1 VEAISRVP
9 SRRDMSTDDVRVRY
23 APSPTGMPHIGNIRT
38 ALFNWLFARHTGGKF
53 IVRIEDT
60 DQSRKVEGAVE
71 QILES
76 LRWLGLDW
84 DEGPGAGGECG
95 SYFQSERL
103 DLYKRY
109 AQQLVDSGHAYR
121 CFCSAGRLAQMR
133 TQMAERKESVRTY
146 DRHCRELTTEE
157 QARAESQ
164 GVVSVIRFKV
174 PLSGETT
181 FHDLIRGDITFKNGE
196 LDDLVL
202 LKSDGY
208 PTYHLANI
216 VDDHTMGISHVMRAD
231 EWLSSTPRHVL
242 LYAAFGWQ
250 PPLYAHL
257 PMILGPDKSK
267 LSKRHGAT
275 ALLDYRDEGYLPEAI
290 VNFLA
295 LLGWSLDDKTDVINR
310 EDLVKHFSL
319 ERISK
324 TAAVFDIKKL
334 QWMNGYYIRQ
344 LNAAELAKR
353 ALPYF
358 EKQLP
363 AQVKRPLDIAYVSQ
377 VVALQQER
385 AKTLCELPQSS
396 TYFFVEDVEYP
407 LELLLKAGT
416 SKEQARELLGAC
428 VSRIESMDVFE
439 VAGLETPLR
448 ALAED
453 MSVKTG
459 DLFGLLRVAVT
470 GRTASPPLFETMA
483 VVGRDR
489 CLKRV
494 RSAVERLSAPAAS

>member
-1 VEAISRVP
+1 
-9 SRRDMSTDDVRVRY
+9 MSIGNVRVRY
-23 APSPTGMPHIGNIRT
+23 APSPTGYPHIGNIRT
-38 ALFNWLFARHTGGKF
+38 ALFNWLFARHSGGKF

-84 DEGPGAGGECG
+84 DEGPEIGGAFVP
-95 SYFQSERL
+95 YFQSERL
-103 DLYKRY
+103 DLYRGY
-109 AQQLVDSGHAYR
+109 AEQLVQNGHAYR
-121 CFCSAGRLAQMR
+121 CYCSSERLAQMR
-133 TQMAERKESVRTY
+133 TEMAERKESVRTY
-146 DRHCRELTTEE
+146 DRHCRDLSAGE
-157 QARAESQ
+157 QSKLRAQ
-164 GVVSVIRFKV
+164 GIVPVIRFKV
-174 PLSGETT
+174 PLDGQTT
-181 FHDLIRGDITFKNGE
+181 FHDLIRGDITFDNAE

-216 VDDHTMGISHVMRAD
+216 VDDHSMEISHVMRAD

-242 LYAAFGWQ
+242 LYAAFGWT

-275 ALLDYRDEGYLPEAI
+275 ALLDYRDEGYLPEVI
-290 VNFLA
+290 FNFLA
-295 LLGWSLDDKTDVINR
+295 LLGWSLDDKTDVIGR

-319 ERISK
+319 ERISR

-334 QWMNGYYIRQ
+334 QWMNGFYIRQ
-344 LNAAELAKR
+344 LDPARLAER

-363 AQVKRPLDIAYVSQ
+363 SEVKRPLDVGYVSQ
-377 VVALQQER
+377 VVTLQQER
-385 AKTLCELPQSS
+385 AKTLCEFPQNSA
-396 TYFFVEDVEYP
+396 FFFMEDLEYP
-407 LELLLKAGT
+407 KDLLLKGGMT
-416 SKEQARELLGAC
+416 GEKARELLSATALRLDS
-428 VSRIESMDVFE
+428 VTAFDVTSLESV
-439 VAGLETPLR
+439 LR
-448 ALAED
+448 SLAEQ

-459 DLFGLLRVAVT
+459 DLFGLLRVVVT
-470 GRTASPPLFETMA
+470 GRTAAPPLFETMA
-483 VVGRDR
+483 VVGRER

-494 RSAVERLSAPAAS
+494 RAAVQRLSDSPTR

>member
-1 VEAISRVP
+1 MIAEN
-9 SRRDMSTDDVRVRY
+9 VRVRY
-23 APSPTGMPHIGNIRT
+23 APSPTGYPHIGNIRT

-84 DEGPGAGGECG
+84 DEGPGAGGEYG
-95 SYFQSERL
+95 PYFQSERL
-103 DLYKRY
+103 ALYQQY
-109 AQQLVDSGHAYR
+109 AQQLVNTGHAYR
-121 CFCSAGRLAQMR
+121 CYCSPERLAQMR
-133 TQMAERKESVRTY
+133 AEMTERKESVRTY
-146 DRHCRELTTEE
+146 DRHCRDLNADA
-157 QARAESQ
+157 QAKLEAQ
-164 GVVSVIRFKV
+164 GLVPVIRFKV
-174 PLSGETT
+174 PLSGQTT
-181 FHDLIRGDITFKNGE
+181 FHDLIRGDITFDNAE

-216 VDDHTMGISHVMRAD
+216 VDDHTMNVSHVMRAD

-242 LYAAFGWQ
+242 LYAAFGWT

-290 VNFLA
+290 FNFLA
-295 LLGWSLDDKTDVINR
+295 LLGWSLDDKTDVISR

-319 ERISK
+319 ERISR
-324 TAAVFDIKKL
+324 TAAVFDMKKL
-334 QWMNGYYIRQ
+334 QWMNGFYIRR
-344 LNAAELAKR
+344 LSHAELARR

-363 AQVKRPLDIAYVSQ
+363 PQVKRPLDVGYVSW

-385 AKTLCELPQSS
+385 AKTLVEFPAN
-396 TYFFVEDVEYP
+396 TVFFFVEDVDYP
-407 LELLLKAGT
+407 VDLLLKGGT
-416 SKEQARELLGAC
+416 ARGRVGELLDAAATRLDS
-428 VSRIESMDVFE
+428 VVTFD
-439 VAGLETPLR
+439 ATGLEPPLR
-448 ALAED
+448 SLAEE
-453 MSVKTG
+453 MTVKTG

-470 GRTASPPLFETMA
+470 GRTAAPPLFETMA
-483 VVGRDR
+483 VVGRER
-489 CLKRV
+489 CLRRI
-494 RSAVERLSAPAAS
+494 RSAVQRLSESPAD

>member
-1 VEAISRVP
+1 
-9 SRRDMSTDDVRVRY
+9 MSTENVRVRY
-23 APSPTGMPHIGNIRT
+23 APSPTGYPHIGNIRT

-60 DQSRKVEGAVE
+60 DQSRKVESAVE

-84 DEGPGAGGECG
+84 DEGPEVGGAFGP
-95 SYFQSERL
+95 YFQSERL
-103 DLYKRY
+103 DLYRGY
-109 AQQLVDSGHAYR
+109 AEQLVHSGHAYR
-121 CFCSAGRLAQMR
+121 CYCSSERLAQMR
-133 TQMAERKESVRTY
+133 TEMAERKESVRTY
-146 DRHCRELTTEE
+146 DRHCRDLSGDE
-157 QARAESQ
+157 QARLKAD
-164 GVVSVIRFKV
+164 GIIPVIRFKV
-174 PLSGETT
+174 PLDGQTT
-181 FHDLIRGDITFKNGE
+181 FHDLIRGDITFENAE

-216 VDDHTMGISHVMRAD
+216 VDDHTMEISHVMRAD

-242 LYAAFGWQ
+242 LYAAFGWT

-275 ALLDYRDEGYLPEAI
+275 ALLDYREDGYLPEAI
-290 VNFLA
+290 FNFLA
-295 LLGWSLDDKTDVINR
+295 LLGWSLDDKTDVIGR

-319 ERISK
+319 ERISR

-334 QWMNGYYIRQ
+334 QWMNGFYIRQ
-344 LNAAELAKR
+344 LDPAGLAER

-363 AQVKRPLDIAYVSQ
+363 SEVKRPLDVGYVSQ
-377 VVALQQER
+377 VVTLQQER
-385 AKTLCELPQSS
+385 AKTLCEFPQNSAF
-396 TYFFVEDVEYP
+396 FFVEDVEYP
-407 LELLLKAGT
+407 VELLLKGEM
-416 SKEQARELLGAC
+416 SRERARKLLGMCA
-428 VSRIESMDVFE
+428 SRLESMNTFDVTS
-439 VAGLETPLR
+439 LESVLR
-448 ALAED
+448 SLAEE

-459 DLFGLLRVAVT
+459 DLFGLLRVVVT
-470 GRTASPPLFETMA
+470 GRTAAPPLFQTMA
-483 VVGRDR
+483 VVGKGR
-489 CLKRV
+489 CLRRIK
-494 RSAVERLSAPAAS
+494 SAVEKLSEGSAS